1 MVKIF
6 WQTGQENIGC
16 GVDNASMVVAPPMV
30 GPSESVGTGVARV
43 EVEQTDCSWQG
54 VEQAAP

>member
-1 MVKIF
+1 VVKIF

-16 GVDNASMVVAPPMV
+16 GVDIASMVVAPPRV

-43 EVEQTDCSWQG
+43 ELDETDFS
-54 VEQAAP
+54 